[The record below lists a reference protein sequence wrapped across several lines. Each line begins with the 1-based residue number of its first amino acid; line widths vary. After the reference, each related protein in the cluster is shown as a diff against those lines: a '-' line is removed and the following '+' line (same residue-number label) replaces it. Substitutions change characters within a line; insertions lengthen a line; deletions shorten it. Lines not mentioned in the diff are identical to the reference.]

1 MKRQDGISMVEVE
14 QLRYLVK
21 QANTRLRAL
30 EKTGTAKISN
40 AYNWVISQDKA
51 TSKAYDTYH
60 SAGMA
65 AVKARANVNDLFTI
79 TKKGEIKFRTD
90 ISHLNKKTFYNLK
103 RVVTNFI
110 NAKTST
116 TSGAKEVDRKI
127 REALANHI
135 KGGDK
140 KGFNP
145 RDIFTTSLYKRL
157 RERGYDSDQAMQVV
171 DIVNSNPNK
180 FPDRVIDELL
190 KHQPSVFIW
199 YEASLDPDD
208 YEPVN
213 DEGSGVDASAIFES
227 DTRNPFE

>member
-40 AYNWVISQDKA
+40 AYNWVVSQDKA
-51 TSKAYDTYH
+51 TSKVYDTYH

-65 AVKARANVNDLFTI
+65 AVKARQNVNDLFTV

-90 ISHLNKKTFYNLK
+90 ISHLDKETFFNLK

-127 REALANHI
+127 REALKDKI
-135 KGGDK
+135 KNPNPNYNYRDV
-140 KGFNP
+140 FNS
-145 RDIFTTSLYKRL
+145 SLYKRL
-157 RERGYDSDQAMQVV
+157 RERGYDSEQAMQVV
-171 DIVNSNPNK
+171 NIVHSHPSK
-180 FPDRVIDELL
+180 FPEAVVDELL
-190 KHQPSVFIW
+190 KNAPSVFIW
-199 YEASLDPDD
+199 EEASMDPGD
-208 YEPVN
+208 YEPVT
-213 DEGSGVDASAIFES
+213 EAGSSADASAIFES
-227 DTRNPFE
+227 DTQNPFE